1 MNKFAS
7 MLGQLTAV
15 EPPVV
20 ANKRAGGGPRKE
32 WNPTTADIRIW
43 KDGSVYP
50 SQALVDKWNLNFTPR
65 TFDEATGKW
74 SDEPGGYGFDVF
86 HTADY
91 PAIKGPNMVAIVPVP
106 RSLGKIDLFA
116 SCNYYTKKDAEN
128 GDVPEGAKVGDPV
141 TSVMEQG
148 SNTFGKELLKMLNV
162 SYDVV
167 PNAEGYIDLLVF
179 GDPIKNVNGSEIYNI
194 PKKLKKGD
202 KAGELSYVRREKVS
216 VFVLIPT
223 DDSETT
229 DTLEEGP
236 AKEEGSNDIGKTPS
250 TTDVFASAMAG
261 ASNEPQTEAEGSGSV
276 LTAQSLS

>member
-20 ANKRAGGGPRKE
+20 ANKRASGGPRKE

-50 SQALVDKWNLNFTPR
+50 SQALVQKWGLEFTAR
-65 TFDEATGKW
+65 AFDEASGKW
-74 SDEPGGYGFDVF
+74 TDEPGGLGFDVF

-91 PAIKGPNMVAIVPVP
+91 PAIQGPNLVGIVPVK
-106 RSLGKIDLFA
+106 RSEGKIDLFA
-116 SCNYYTKKDAEN
+116 SCNYYTAKDKAN
-128 GDVPEGAKVGDPV
+128 GDIPEGAKIGDPV

-148 SNTFGKELLKMLNV
+148 SNTFGKELLKMLNT
-162 SYDVV
+162 SYDVI

-179 GDPIKNVNGSEIYNI
+179 GDPIKNINGSEIYNI

-216 VFVLIPT
+216 VFVLIPAN
-223 DDSETT
+223 DDQPTGSLDSDTKATEPATT
-229 DTLEEGP
+229 ANQQEP
-236 AKEEGSNDIGKTPS
+236 ASNDA
-250 TTDVFASAMAG
+250 FAAAMSG
-261 ASNEPQTEAEGSGSV
+261 QVTEASLV
-276 LTAQSLS
+276 LTAESLS

>member
-20 ANKRAGGGPRKE
+20 ASKRASGGPRKE

-50 SQALVDKWNLNFTPR
+50 SQALVEKWALEFTAR
-65 TFDEATGKW
+65 TIDEASGKW
-74 SDEPGGYGFDVF
+74 TDNPGGLGFDVF

-91 PAIKGPNMVAIVPVP
+91 PAIQGPNLVGIVPVK
-106 RSLGKIDLFA
+106 RSEGKVDLFA
-116 SCNYYTKKDAEN
+116 SCNYYTPKDATN
-128 GDVPEGAKVGDPV
+128 GDIPEGSKVGDPV
-141 TSVMEQG
+141 TSVMDQG

-162 SYDVV
+162 SYGVV
-167 PNAEGYIDLLVF
+167 PNAEGYIDLLVY

-216 VFVLIPT
+216 VFVLIPA
-223 DDSETT
+223 DDNQPTG
-229 DTLEEGP
+229 TLEDGQAKQEEPSATAP
-236 AKEEGSNDIGKTPS
+236 AVNDA
-250 TTDVFASAMAG
+250 FASAMGG
-261 ASNEPQTEAEGSGSV
+261 APAEAEAAGPV